1 MTTQHNLPAERAAGN
16 HPGLLPLTDPEAD
29 HLIQLS
35 RAALSARGLTTS
47 YVHETGTLSVATS
60 SDQLGGAQFGL
71 GNLARTVVREPRQR
85 WAQQVEQHFDG
96 LLANV
101 RRPADSADLA
111 SRLCLRLAATAAV
124 PPEWTADLPEFL
136 PGLVA
141 VPATSSDGTFTLHFD
156 PAALGLSR
164 SEAYRLALANLTQL
178 TDNVTYLDHNGAQ
191 LAMLSETSWSASRAL
206 VLDTVLRESL
216 HLEDPKYGVL
226 VALPAR
232 DLLLIHVIR
241 DLSVLPALS
250 AMLHLTH
257 TAFESAPGPLTPTVY
272 LVDATGWHPATIALP
287 DHPLPYHLSPQLR
300 ALIHCLAEF
309 EGAPEHDQTAT

>member
-35 RAALSARGLTTS
+35 RAALAARGLTTN
-47 YVHETGTLSVATS
+47 YVHETGTLSAVAS
-60 SDQLGGAQFGL
+60 SELLGGALFGL
-71 GNLARTVVREPRQR
+71 GNLARILAREPRQR
-85 WAQQVEQHFDG
+85 WAQQVEEHFDG

-101 RRPADSADLA
+101 QRPADTADLA
-111 SRLCLRLAATAAV
+111 SRLCLRLAATSAV

-141 VPATSSDGTFTLHFD
+141 VPALSNDGAFTLHFD
-156 PAALGLSR
+156 TATLGLTR
-164 SEAYRLALANLTQL
+164 SEAHQLALANLTQL
-178 TDNVTYLDHNGAQ
+178 TDNVAYIDHDGAQ
-191 LAMLSETSWSASRAL
+191 LAVLSETTWAASRAL

-216 HLEDPKYGVL
+216 QLENPEYGVL

-250 AMLHLTH
+250 AMLHLAH
-257 TAFESAPGPLTPTVY
+257 TAFESSPGPLTPTVY

-287 DHPLPYHLSPQLR
+287 GQPLPYHLSAHLR
-300 ALIHCLAEF
+300 VLTQSLADLE
-309 EGAPEHDQTAT
+309 EPDRA